1 MEMMQMLDPGRSPS
15 ETERRALLM
24 EAGERSILYLA
35 DINARPVACSAEALE
50 RLATL
55 REPLP
60 VDRHSLEVVE
70 LATIDYLTKSAS
82 CTIASKSFSSALVL
96 RSGSPHR

>member
-1 MEMMQMLDPGRSPS
+1 MLDPGRSLS

-24 EAGERSILYLA
+24 EASERSILYLG
-35 DINARPVACSAEALE
+35 DVNARLLACSAEALE

-70 LATIDYLTKSAS
+70 LATIDYRTKSAS
-82 CTIASKSFSSALVL
+82 CTIASKSFSSPLAL
-96 RSGSPHR
+96 RSGGPHR